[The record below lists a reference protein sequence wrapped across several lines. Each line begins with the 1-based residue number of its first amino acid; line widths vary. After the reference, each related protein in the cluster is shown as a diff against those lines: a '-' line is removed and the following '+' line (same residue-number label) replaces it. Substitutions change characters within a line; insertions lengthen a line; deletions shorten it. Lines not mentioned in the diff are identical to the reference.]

1 MTFTSVDSKARKRR
15 LVHKKPNHLT
25 RSTQIPWDKML
36 ALSCGLHDLPFSLE
50 VCLLTS
56 CLPFSAYLMLYSI
69 WLRWMLETSAPCW
82 VFPWFVR
89 VVFLFF
95 FFPLETI
102 LQFKERL
109 LSSPFENASL
119 ASCPLSFGSLV
130 LPCGLLG
137 FSEKQFYS
145 MACDVRPPVL
155 KTWSFHFFRT
165 STSAK
170 LLHFSLPCDPS
181 LSVNL
186 RGSQS

>member
-1 MTFTSVDSKARKRR
+1 MTLVTCLSPWRSACWLAACFSQLIWCFTPFDFDGCWRPLLPAGFS
-15 LVHKKPNHLT
+15 
-25 RSTQIPWDKML
+25 
-36 ALSCGLHDLPFSLE
+36 HDLSESSFSL
-50 VCLLTS
+50 
-56 CLPFSAYLMLYSI
+56 
-69 WLRWMLETSAPCW
+69 
-82 VFPWFVR
+82 
-89 VVFLFF
+89 F